1 MHFMEKKNKKKKK
14 NEKKHRHKLVV
25 AGNHDGALAVLG
37 KEHARRLLSSCTY
50 LQDETVS
57 WHDCSFFCLFLF
69 LFLLSLLL
77 FLTYLLLQVKIG
89 GLRIHASPLSSGHSG
104 NAAFQGQG
112 GYDEV
117 AAVEAIPPGLDVL
130 ITHGPAGS
138 GKSALGRASQ
148 LLEERRRQACP
159 RVHVFGHYHLGY
171 GVRIEGCGALVNAS
185 SADALFAVT
194 NPPVVIDI
202 APFCDR

>member
-50 LQDETVS
+50 LQDET
-57 WHDCSFFCLFLF
+57 
-69 LFLLSLLL
+69 
-77 FLTYLLLQVKIG
+77 VKIG